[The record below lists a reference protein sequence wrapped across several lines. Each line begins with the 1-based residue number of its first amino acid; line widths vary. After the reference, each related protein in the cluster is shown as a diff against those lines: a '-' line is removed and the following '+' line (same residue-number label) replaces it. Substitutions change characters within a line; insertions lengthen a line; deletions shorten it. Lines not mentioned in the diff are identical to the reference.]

1 MHAHNTTDRWS
12 LAKRLAF
19 RFLFLSFVLTFASS
33 LVSLLPWV
41 GSVGGW
47 LDEAVQPFYIW
58 VGRAVFGVEIVI
70 TPTGSGDTTY
80 GWVQF
85 ATNLALAIAGTA
97 VWSVVDRRRP
107 SYPWLR
113 DGLWIAMR
121 FVLAGAMFSY
131 GFSKVYGLQFPEP
144 DFWRLTSEYGQSS
157 PMGLLWTFMGSSQP
171 YSMFGGWMEVIGGLL
186 LCFRRTQLAGALFTS
201 GVMTNVF
208 VLNLCYD
215 VPVKL
220 YSFQLLA
227 MGLVIAAPD
236 MPRLLRMFILN
247 REAAPADLL
256 GPWTKPVLRRVAVVT
271 KLVWLVVTLS
281 LVVSETASAREQIR
295 AGSPKGDL
303 AGSWEVI
310 EHRIDGVEL
319 PTLGTDARRWKY
331 LVLAENQGQQFA
343 VATAIQGVRKAWRV
357 ERSDSGLKFRA
368 MRPAQPQDPAGD
380 PVVGTL
386 EVEFESAL
394 EVAREGEKRL
404 RLTGMLEGVRVEAA
418 CELREARDFP
428 LMSRGFHWINEHPFN
443 R

>member
-1 MHAHNTTDRWS
+1 
-12 LAKRLAF
+12 
-19 RFLFLSFVLTFASS
+19 
-33 LVSLLPWV
+33 
-41 GSVGGW
+41 
-47 LDEAVQPFYIW
+47 
-58 VGRAVFGVEIVI
+58 
-70 TPTGSGDTTY
+70 
-80 GWVQF
+80 
-85 ATNLALAIAGTA
+85 
-97 VWSVVDRRRP
+97 
-107 SYPWLR
+107 
-113 DGLWIAMR
+113 
-121 FVLAGAMFSY
+121 
-131 GFSKVYGLQFPEP
+131 
-144 DFWRLTSEYGQSS
+144 
-157 PMGLLWTFMGSSQP
+157 
-171 YSMFGGWMEVIGGLL
+171 
-186 LCFRRTQLAGALFTS
+186 
-201 GVMTNVF
+201 
-208 VLNLCYD
+208 
-215 VPVKL
+215 
-220 YSFQLLA
+220 
-227 MGLVIAAPD
+227 
-236 MPRLLRMFILN
+236 
-247 REAAPADLL
+247 
-256 GPWTKPVLRRVAVVT
+256 VAVVT